1 MTRTALI
8 AAALFALCTIAPAQ
22 AADVTAGSLKIS
34 APWARATPNGASVGG
49 AYMTITNT
57 GATADRLVGGS
68 TEIASR
74 LEVHEMSMDNG
85 VMKMRPVAGGI
96 EIAPGQTVKLD
107 PSGYHIMFFGLK
119 QPLKQGEHVKA
130 TLDFAKA
137 GKVDVDFVVEGM
149 GAMSIGGTHPMP
161 GGMQMK

>member
-8 AAALFALCTIAPAQ
+8 AAALFAVCTIAPAQ
-22 AADVTAGSLKIS
+22 GADVTAGSMKIS